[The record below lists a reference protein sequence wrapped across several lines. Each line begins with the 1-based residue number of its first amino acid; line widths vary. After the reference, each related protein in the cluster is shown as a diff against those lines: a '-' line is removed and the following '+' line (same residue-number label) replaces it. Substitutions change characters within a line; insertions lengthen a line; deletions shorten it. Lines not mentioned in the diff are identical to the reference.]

1 MKPATTKQ
9 EIDHIISLLIKHGF
23 ADRFNFSSLRTLDQG
38 DIAVDFAGLEDLSVA
53 LRERPY
59 AETYLELLKRS
70 QFNVKMADGAL
81 IQIMYL
87 FDSKG
92 ALLKHRLCF
101 MPSPFNDEYQNEP
114 EIYLEDKIYAEV
126 VDRRILPVTMRFDYD
141 PASAVDIHHPC
152 SHFTLGQYKNCRIA
166 ACSPLTP
173 SVFMEF
179 IMRSFYH
186 TAHIDTTELFSLRLT
201 TFPKTITA
209 NEKVRLH
216 LAIG

>member
-1 MKPATTKQ
+1 MTPASTKQ
-9 EIDHIISLLIKHGF
+9 QIDNIISLLIKHGF
-23 ADRFNFSSLRTLDQG
+23 ADRFNFSSLRTHEQG
-38 DIAVDFAGLEDLSVA
+38 NIAVEFSGLEDLSIA
-53 LRERPY
+53 LKDRPY

-70 QFNVKMADGAL
+70 QFTVKMADGAL

-87 FDSKG
+87 FSHEG
-92 ALLKHRLCF
+92 ELLKHRLCF

-141 PASAVDIHHPC
+141 PENAVDIHHPR

-173 SVFMEF
+173 SVFIEF
-179 IMRSFYH
+179 VMRSFYH
-186 TAHIDTTELFSLRLT
+186 TAHIDTTDLFSLNLT
-201 TFPKTITA
+201 TFPKSITN
-209 NEKVRLH
+209 NERGRLH